1 MQESVSSPCVGEDAC
16 DCAKLNSRSPYDY
29 AVTIQAQKARFFAA
43 DSVQV
48 APAHAVALYGVGFD
62 QIPGLSGPERARG
75 FKCNVADDETP
86 EQSGLVSLLG
96 ELPNGQSYN
105 LAYSPLMPGK
115 GSTNPDWQTQN
126 LVGAAFLANVQQ
138 VPTFVTDGR
147 RDLVVPESALAPAL
161 RRVAGAVSVSETPS
175 EMILGFATGPRVIS
189 IRHYASSGH
198 MITMN
203 EPHAL
208 AGDLSQWLSA
218 HPTSASPYDRQ

>member
-1 MQESVSSPCVGEDAC
+1 M
-16 DCAKLNSRSPYDY
+16 
-29 AVTIQAQKARFFAA
+29 
-43 DSVQV
+43 
-48 APAHAVALYGVGFD
+48 
-62 QIPGLSGPERARG
+62 
-75 FKCNVADDETP
+75 
-86 EQSGLVSLLG
+86 SLLG

-115 GSTNPDWQTQN
+115 GSANPDWQTQN
-126 LVGAAFLANVQQ
+126 LVGNAFLANVQQ
-138 VPTFVTDGR
+138 VPTFITDGK

-161 RRVAGAVSVSETPS
+161 RAVAGAVTISETSS

-208 AGDLSQWLSA
+208 AADLGEWLTA
-218 HPTSASPYDRQ
+218 HRP